1 MCYLTNR
8 GHLTPFDALVNEKAF
23 NLQHEFPCVE
33 HKINFLNNLI
43 NSNLK

>member
-23 NLQHEFPCVE
+23 NLQFPCVE